1 MDNNTQITTGANA
14 SGQPFTPAP
23 PPPPPGFIPDQSAQS
38 PAIPPPPS
46 GFMPEQSQ
54 TVNPTS
60 SGPTLA
66 RVANDTDVVGNLE
79 TGALHGL
86 SQTGAGIMGLSEK
99 LANPSGDPNNERQW
113 FNSTKGWLDQHSQN
127 TGTDTATRVEQSAGT
142 GIETVAEFLLG
153 DEALKGLPL
162 SERLAT
168 VSKVTKALES
178 HPIISHIVDAGLRG
192 LRGTAVGAVQGGVK
206 SGGNATDAGE
216 AGIGAGL
223 ANLVLPEIGMAAKAA
238 PRLAGALSDAMRGAE
253 RVVQPELQGS
263 IRQILSD
270 VAADHGI
277 TVPDQIA
284 MRDHAEFVGQGIKA
298 KASAIYRA
306 IDDALEGTKF
316 QSYDDQLSAVRKAI
330 RTDTGIDHDY
340 TGKLVERLNE
350 LTDAKAAAQQKA
362 IDAGINPDAFN
373 QANAYWRQGSAVQD
387 LSAKIR
393 QSTTGLPENLM
404 NGSKAATNASGE
416 VVSPVKLAPKVHA
429 LRDEGRLA
437 EALNQSRA
445 DDLLRSVEAAKART
459 AQINA
464 TSKTLGTVAKHVGYV
479 AGAGAVGGLGIEALR
494 HTLE

>member
-1 MDNNTQITTGANA
+1 MDSNAQITTGANA

-23 PPPPPGFIPDQSAQS
+23 PPPPPGFVPDQQTAQS

-46 GFMPEQSQ
+46 GFVPEQSTTAQ
-54 TVNPTS
+54 PSDELRINP
-60 SGPTLA
+60 
-66 RVANDTDVVGNLE
+66 NDSLLTKASK
-79 TGALHGL
+79 GALGTLEGVGEGVFGTAAGASDLLDKATGMQPGSVNKFLHVQAGDNDAQHGIP
-86 SQTGAGIMGLSEK
+86 QTMGRGGE
-99 LANPSGDPNNERQW
+99 D
-113 FNSTKGWLDQHSQN
+113 
-127 TGTDTATRVEQSAGT
+127 VM
-142 GIETVAEFLLG
+142 EFLMG
-153 DEALKGLPL
+153 DEALKGLAL
-162 SERLAT
+162 SQRLLKA
-168 VSKVTKALES
+168 SKYAQMIEES
-178 HPIISHIVDAGLRG
+178 PMLTHVFNAGVRTI
-192 LRGTAVGAVQGGVK
+192 RGTAVGTVQGGVK
-206 SGGNATDAGE
+206 SGGNPTDAGE

-223 ANLVLPEIGMAAKAA
+223 ANLVLPEIGMAVKAV
-238 PRLAGALSDAMRGAE
+238 PRLAGAVSDAVRGADK
-253 RVVQPELQGS
+253 VVQPELQGS

-284 MRDHAEFVGQGIKA
+284 MRDHAEFVGQAIKGRA
-298 KASAIYRA
+298 TAIYRA

-350 LTDAKAAAQQKA
+350 LEDAKAAAQQKA

-373 QANAYWRQGSAVQD
+373 QANAYWRQGSAMQD
-387 LSAKIR
+387 LSTKIR

-464 TSKTLGTVAKHVGYV
+464 TSKTLGTVARHAGYAV
-479 AGAGAVGGLGIEALR
+479 GAGAVGGLGVEAVR
-494 HTLE
+494 HALE